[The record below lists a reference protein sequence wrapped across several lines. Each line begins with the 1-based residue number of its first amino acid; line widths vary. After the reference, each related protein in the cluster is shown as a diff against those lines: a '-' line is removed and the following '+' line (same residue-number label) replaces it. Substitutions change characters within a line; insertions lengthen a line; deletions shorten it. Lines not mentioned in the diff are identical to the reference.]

1 MAKKKETAQSFEEMM
16 RRLSD
21 IVAKMES
28 RDVPI
33 EEAISLYE
41 EGHGL
46 VASLR
51 AILDRA
57 EEKVRL
63 LDPDADGT
71 DGEGERP

>member
-1 MAKKKETAQSFEEMM
+1 MAKKKQAAQSFEEMM
-16 RRLSD
+16 KRLTD
-21 IVAKMES
+21 IVSKMES

-33 EEAISLYE
+33 EEAMSLYE

-46 VASLR
+46 VAALR
-51 AILDRA
+51 QILDRA

-63 LDPDADGT
+63 LDPDADSA

>member
-1 MAKKKETAQSFEEMM
+1 MAKKKAADQSFEEMM
-16 RRLSD
+16 RRLSE

-46 VASLR
+46 VAALR

-63 LDPDADGT
+63 LDPDAEADGAV
-71 DGEGERP
+71 DRS

>member
-1 MAKKKETAQSFEEMM
+1 MARKKAAVASFEEMM
-16 RRLSD
+16 KRLTE

-46 VASLR
+46 VTELR

-63 LDPDADGT
+63 LDPDADGA
-71 DGEGERP
+71 DYEKDRS

>member
-1 MAKKKETAQSFEEMM
+1 MAKKKEAAQSFEEMM
-16 RRLSD
+16 RRLTD

-46 VASLR
+46 VAALR

-71 DGEGERP
+71 GSEGQRP